1 MNKKEKKKGL
11 PFFGI
16 PKMFPLLKKYRK
28 PLAFTGILHVAM
40 GLADV
45 IRPLFQKYALD
56 NFVQKGTLEN
66 LGWFIAAYVLLVIV
80 VGIIG
85 YYSIATIMSVELK
98 MNRDMRNRAFAHLQE
113 MSFDYYNQNSVGYIH
128 ARVMSDVGRIGE
140 MFSWQFSDGIYFLFY
155 ILSAIFVMFSLNV
168 KLTLMVLMIV
178 PVIAI
183 FFSLFQGKMFN
194 MHDQIRE
201 INSRITG
208 NLNEGIIGAKT
219 IKSLGIEEKM
229 DEDFQAE
236 TSNMK
241 KKVIQYVLIH
251 GSFSVMTNLA
261 SSCALAIVLWKGGV
275 IAAENVGTFSVFM
288 SYAQDLMEPVR
299 WIVEVLGLLVMGQV
313 NIGRYTKLVELESSV
328 KDTPEVIE
336 KYGDAFNPRKENWEE
351 IKGDIEFKN
360 VDFMYPDGNE
370 YILRDFNLKIPFGTN
385 LAIVGET
392 GAGKS
397 TLANLICRFYEPTA
411 GQLLIDGRDA
421 RERSQLWL
429 HSALGYVLQTPHLFS
444 GTIRDNLR
452 YGRPDATDEE
462 IMEALRMLSA
472 EGVVEKLKDGLDSDT
487 GEGGDMLSTGEK
499 QLISFARAILAD
511 PKIIVLDEATASV
524 DTLTEQRIQRAIDTV
539 IEGRTSV
546 VIAHRLSTIKDADI
560 ILVVQDGKIIER
572 GTHEELLA
580 AKGHYHKLWM
590 RQYEDEA
597 IFALWAA
604 QQSPAHAD

>member
-1 MNKKEKKKGL
+1 MPDKKKKKGL

-16 PKMFPLLKKYRK
+16 PKMFPLLKRYKK
-28 PLAFTGILHVAM
+28 SLALTGIMHVTM

-45 IRPLFQKYALD
+45 VRPLFQKYALD
-56 NFVQKGTLEN
+56 NFVQKGTLQN
-66 LGWFIAAYVLLVIV
+66 LGWFIAAYVLLVLA

-85 YYSIATIMSVELK
+85 YFSIATIMSVQLK

-155 ILSAIFVMFSLNV
+155 ILSAVVVMLSLNV
-168 KLTLMVLMIV
+168 KLTLMILMIV

-183 FFSLFQGKMFN
+183 FFSLFQEKMFT
-194 MHDQIRE
+194 MHDEIRE

-219 IKSLGIEEKM
+219 IKSLGIEKKM

-236 TSNMK
+236 TANMK
-241 KKVIQYVLIH
+241 KKVIEYVLIH

-336 KYGDAFNPRKENWEE
+336 KYGDAFNPKKENWEQ

-360 VDFMYPDGNE
+360 VDFMYPDGSE
-370 YILRDFNLKIPFGTN
+370 YILRDFN
-385 LAIVGET
+385 
-392 GAGKS
+392 
-397 TLANLICRFYEPTA
+397 
-411 GQLLIDGRDA
+411 
-421 RERSQLWL
+421 
-429 HSALGYVLQTPHLFS
+429 
-444 GTIRDNLR
+444 
-452 YGRPDATDEE
+452 
-462 IMEALRMLSA
+462 
-472 EGVVEKLKDGLDSDT
+472 
-487 GEGGDMLSTGEK
+487 
-499 QLISFARAILAD
+499 
-511 PKIIVLDEATASV
+511 
-524 DTLTEQRIQRAIDTV
+524 
-539 IEGRTSV
+539 
-546 VIAHRLSTIKDADI
+546 
-560 ILVVQDGKIIER
+560 
-572 GTHEELLA
+572 
-580 AKGHYHKLWM
+580 
-590 RQYEDEA
+590 
-597 IFALWAA
+597 
-604 QQSPAHAD
+604 